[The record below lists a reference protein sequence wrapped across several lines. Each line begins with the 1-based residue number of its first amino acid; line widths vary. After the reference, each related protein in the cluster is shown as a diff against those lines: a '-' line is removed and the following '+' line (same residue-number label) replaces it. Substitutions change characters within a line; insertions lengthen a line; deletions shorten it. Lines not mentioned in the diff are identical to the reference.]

1 MAKKSKID
9 IFAERYPELELLKVD
24 GFDDAVVGVELST
37 ERVVYDADLMT
48 DILMQEGMEEID
60 AIDYLHYN
68 VFNAYVGE
76 RTPIYINQI

>member
-37 ERVVYDADLMT
+37 ERVVYDADLMI

>member
-76 RTPIYINQI
+76 KTPIYINQI

>member
-24 GFDDAVVGVELST
+24 GFDGAVVGVELST
-37 ERVVYDADLMT
+37 ERVVYDVDLMT
-48 DILMQEGMEEID
+48 DILIQEGMEEMD

-76 RTPIYINQI
+76 KTPIYINQI

>member
-1 MAKKSKID
+1 MVKSKID
-9 IFAERYPELELLKVD
+9 IFADRYPELELLKVD
-24 GFDDAVVGVELST
+24 GFDDAVVGVELAT
-37 ERVVYDADLMT
+37 ERLVYDADLMT

-76 RTPIYINQI
+76 KTPIYINQV